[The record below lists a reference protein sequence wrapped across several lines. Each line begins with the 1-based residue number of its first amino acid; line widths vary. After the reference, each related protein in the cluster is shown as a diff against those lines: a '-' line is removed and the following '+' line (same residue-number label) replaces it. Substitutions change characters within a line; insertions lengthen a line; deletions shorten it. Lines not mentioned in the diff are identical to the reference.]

1 MLQILGQ
8 GKVEIGERSTTVNA
22 GLRAIREAAREAAE
36 NRAGEN
42 KNFVI
47 RIHIDNKDII
57 RELTRIN
64 RLRTLRKE
72 AVALRGLY

>member
-1 MLQILGQ
+1 
-8 GKVEIGERSTTVNA
+8 V
-22 GLRAIREAAREAAE
+22 IREVAKEVAK

-42 KNFVI
+42 KNFII
-47 RIHIDNKDII
+47 RIHTDNKDIT

-72 AVALRGLY
+72 AAALRGLY